1 MKLGLV
7 LPYDGSIPLSEAL
20 ELVQRAEALGFD
32 SAWVPEAWG
41 TDAVSILGALAVRT
55 SRIRLGSGIVNIFSR
70 SPALLAQ
77 TAATMDLLSQGR
89 FILGL
94 GTSGHQVIAG
104 WHGVPF
110 ERPIQRLRET
120 IEIVRLVLRRDPLRF
135 QGEIFRLEQ
144 GLKLRARPLRSAIPI
159 FLATLTPPGLRLTG
173 ELADGWMPTLFS
185 PEHAA
190 TFRPDLEAGS
200 RRSGRSLEAIE
211 IAPSVAVAVDEQ
223 RPRARDAVRPFIAF
237 YVGGMGSRQRNFYND
252 TVRRYGFDAE
262 ARAIQALYLEG
273 KRAEA
278 VASVPDALVDAVT
291 LTGPPPVIREGL
303 QRCAAAGV
311 TTVLAQLHASDSS
324 ARLAG
329 LEVMARAAA

>member
-7 LPYDGSIPLSEAL
+7 LPYDGSIALTEAL
-20 ELVQRAEALGFD
+20 ALVERAEALGFD

-77 TAATMDLLSQGR
+77 TAATLDLLSRGR

-120 IEIVRLVLRRDPLRF
+120 TEIVRTVLRREPLRF
-135 QGEIFRLEQ
+135 QGEIFRLDQ

-185 PEHAA
+185 PAHADL
-190 TFRPDLEAGS
+190 FRADLAAGA
-200 RRSGRSLEAIE
+200 RRSGRMIDTIE
-211 IAPSVAVAVDEQ
+211 IAPFFAVAVDDD
-223 RPRARDAVRPFIAF
+223 RDRAREAVRSFIAF

-252 TVRRYGFDAE
+252 TVRRYGFEAE
-262 ARAIQALYLEG
+262 AQRIQALYLEG

-278 VASVPDALVDAVT
+278 VAGVPDALVDAVT
-291 LTGPPPVIREGL
+291 LAGPPPVIREGL
-303 QRCAAAGV
+303 QACAAAGV
-311 TTVLAQLHASDSS
+311 TTALAQLHATDPS
-324 ARLAG
+324 ARLDA
-329 LEVMARAAA
+329 LEALARAAA